1 MNHEDEGFHC
11 VGAPG
16 KCIRAPVE
24 YYYCLIDDPS
34 YDSDLTA
41 SKKKKNAGSTFS
53 TSTLIKCMGYI
64 HAFVCFIMCL
74 VRE

>member
-41 SKKKKNAGSTFS
+41 SKKKTRA
-53 TSTLIKCMGYI
+53 
-64 HAFVCFIMCL
+64 
-74 VRE
+74 VRFLRLH